1 MRGLTCRG
9 WGFGVTCGFVLA
21 AGCHSDEREVVVQVT
36 PTTGYA
42 FQSPSGHAVVLET
55 AQLELHAVDLLAPDT
70 SSAWLAPFAGNA
82 AWAHGPEEGGR
93 VGTLSDLG
101 VVALDA
107 AREVGRLDIAAEELV
122 GADLSLGAAT
132 RFEGTIDGVRFEFQ
146 LSEATTVAATGTANG
161 EGLVELLVDLP
172 AIFADLTVDDEN
184 QDGSLDGADTVFS
197 NTVSFGVVSSRTYAV
212 RTPDPRRAEVL
223 ALEGDRTAGE
233 QAYADA
239 CASCHGADGEGD
251 SGPELQGHVAGMHR
265 ADTLDVV
272 LNGEGT
278 MSAVQGL
285 EASALADCVAF
296 LHYRDW

>member
-1 MRGLTCRG
+1 MSSIGSRRSAFLVA
-9 WGFGVTCGFVLA
+9 GVLVL

-36 PTTGYA
+36 PTTGYE
-42 FQSPSGHAVVLET
+42 FQSPSGHAIVLET
-55 AQLELHAVDLLAPDT
+55 AELELHALDLLAPDT
-70 SSAWLAPFAGNA
+70 SAAWLAPFAGNA

-93 VGTLSDLG
+93 VGTLSELG
-101 VVALDA
+101 VLALDA

-122 GADLSLGAAT
+122 GADLSLGTAT
-132 RFEGTIDGVRFEFQ
+132 RFEGTIDGVPFEFQ
-146 LSEATTVAATGTANG
+146 LLEAATVEATGTASG

-184 QDGSLDGADTVFS
+184 QDGSLDGADLVFT
-197 NTVSFGVVSSRTYAV
+197 NTVSFGVVSSRTYAL
-212 RTPDPRRAEVL
+212 RTPDPKRSEVL
-223 ALEGDRTAGE
+223 ALEGDRSAGE
-233 QAYADA
+233 QAYVDA
-239 CASCHGADGEGD
+239 CASCHGADGKGD
-251 SGPELQGHVAGMHR
+251 VGPALQGHVAGRHR

-285 EASALADCVAF
+285 EASALADCLAF